1 MMSFKVNA
9 SKFKNSLL
17 DQNLIDQIAETK
29 QEETVYT
36 NENLIRNESEVFNQ
50 STNSAPFDDVEN

>member
-9 SKFKNSLL
+9 SEFKNSLL